1 MKSVYD
7 VLFSS
12 SIYKLSSNVI
22 VDGEVVKSRG
32 NILNSEDD
40 PNNEK
45 LKLSTLATINN
56 GTTDLTTIQ
65 DNRNLK
71 IYGSHRKIE
80 DLKNILKSQGVN
92 ITKIDFI
99 ENKN

>member
-12 SIYKLSSNVI
+12 SIYKLSRNVI

-32 NILNSEDD
+32 NILNSKDD
-40 PNNEK
+40 QNNEK
-45 LKLSTLATINN
+45 LKLSILDTINS
-56 GTTDLTTIQ
+56 GTTDITTIQ
-65 DNRNLK
+65 ENRNLK

-80 DLKNILKSQGVN
+80 DLKNILKSQN
-92 ITKIDFI
+92 IDISKINFF